1 MTNENYFKISF
12 PSRSVNESFARMTV
26 ASFCMQF
33 DPDIEQMN
41 DIKTA
46 VSEAVTNCVVHA
58 YKDKGMGKIYI
69 NVKLYSDRSVRM
81 CIRDKG
87 CGMAEPD
94 KCMQP
99 LYTTDPSGERG
110 GMGFAIMQCFTDTL
124 KLKTAPGKGT
134 SVTLCKKLAD
144 EAQRRENFG
153 GV

>member
-58 YKDKGMGKIYI
+58 YPDTQGPIYITAKLKNNTLTISVKDKGVGI
-69 NVKLYSDRSVRM
+69 SD
-81 CIRDKG
+81 I
-87 CGMAEPD
+87 AQA
-94 KCMQP
+94 MQP
-99 LYTTDPSGERG
+99 MFTTDSKTERAG
-110 GMGFAIMQCFTDTL
+110 LGFAVMLTFMDKVKVYSTQ
-124 KLKTAPGKGT
+124 GKGT
-134 SVTLCKKLAD
+134 RVVMTKHI
-144 EAQRRENFG
+144 G
-153 GV
+153 